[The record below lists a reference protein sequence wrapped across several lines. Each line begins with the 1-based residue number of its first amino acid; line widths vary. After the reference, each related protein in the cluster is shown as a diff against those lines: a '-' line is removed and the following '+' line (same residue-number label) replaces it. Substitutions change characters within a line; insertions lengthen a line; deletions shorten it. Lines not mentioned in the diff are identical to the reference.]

1 MCHSAR
7 SQVTVN
13 DDIPAFTI
21 SEDPRPTELYSQL
34 LTSLPDIDIR
44 MLRKATGEIE
54 TLGLHPL
61 AGDDTS
67 GFLRR
72 LVQSLSPRG
81 SFEPDVDSVSSTDDP
96 IIYRAPVIF
105 LRRRTLGFASALQS
119 VVEHLK
125 IDEEIPSSLLNV
137 VGVESDPVEPEDD
150 VASMELWG
158 DAEDILLSKPANSE
172 QMAVADRLQRHDGVL
187 VQGPPGTGKTHT
199 IGNLIGHLLAQGKSV
214 LVTSEKTKAL
224 RVLREQVVEPL
235 RPLCVSTLAS
245 DQESQQELEISVKR
259 IAERLSSSDPEQL
272 DRDAGR
278 LANERSQLLAS
289 LRTARESLLE
299 ARSGEYREI
308 VIAGDRYTP
317 SDAARKVAREAGRHD
332 WVPGPVTSG
341 APLPLTEGQFVELY
355 SSNAR
360 LSTEDEGELSRKLPK
375 PAQLLT
381 ADEFDAL
388 VAERR
393 QLTESESDLGADL
406 WDEEGGLSGADE
418 LSLLGERLVAAVAG
432 LSGDGWRIDATTA
445 GWRGGGSVN
454 PWKSLIGDIE
464 RARAES
470 EGAQESLLEHGP
482 SLADDIALDEQ
493 IETLTAIVGSLDP
506 SGSLG
511 SIALMLHPSWKRI
524 ISYSAVG
531 NARPRLREEF

>member
-1 MCHSAR
+1 
-7 SQVTVN
+7 
-13 DDIPAFTI
+13 
-21 SEDPRPTELYSQL
+21 
-34 LTSLPDIDIR
+34 
-44 MLRKATGEIE
+44 
-54 TLGLHPL
+54 
-61 AGDDTS
+61 
-67 GFLRR
+67 
-72 LVQSLSPRG
+72 
-81 SFEPDVDSVSSTDDP
+81 
-96 IIYRAPVIF
+96 
-105 LRRRTLGFASALQS
+105 
-119 VVEHLK
+119 
-125 IDEEIPSSLLNV
+125 
-137 VGVESDPVEPEDD
+137 
-150 VASMELWG
+150 
-158 DAEDILLSKPANSE
+158 
-172 QMAVADRLQRHDGVL
+172 
-187 VQGPPGTGKTHT
+187 
-199 IGNLIGHLLAQGKSV
+199 LAQGKSV

-341 APLPLTEGQFVELY
+341 SPLPLTEGQFVELY